1 MSLASDRPMARGM
14 RRFDAFMFNGTK

>member
-1 MSLASDRPMARGM
+1 MSLASDRAMARGM